1 MVKWSAATEKK
12 YRVTVKPLRLEG
24 ILTSP
29 SPSSQMVVLKVK
41 WDGPKSAGGVLGRG
55 FSIMMRSSQPSN
67 YSTHK
72 FLRRRRSSTDCDEN
86 AGENEV
92 EEESAAT
99 EVEWDGEEFESVC
112 SFGTASSSGTSF
124 SPWDVTFSVLCGKE
138 AEFRNTKLTTAGS
151 ISFNIAELLGSRTT
165 IDSHIISLPISL
177 HIHGATRS
185 QAILVVSVSFAEVR
199 NGDKA
204 PHQQTMPLPSAK
216 DQVAKQPAPSDSAA
230 TSCPTQ
236 QKKRRLSFGLSWK
249 TRHQPNPSPPSP
261 PPPAHSADGNWEVK
275 KELISR
281 DGGAKLANAS
291 VFLASFDQRSEKAAG
306 ESACAAVVA
315 VIANWLHTNPRSI
328 PTRPQLDGLIAEGSS
343 EWRKLCHD
351 ESHRSSFPDNHFD
364 LDTVLAN
371 LRRPLTLSP
380 DDSFTG
386 IFSPEKFH
394 NLSGATSFDEV
405 WSHVSKGGKVSGQR
419 EDEVAVVYIVSWN
432 DHFFLLKVESDAY
445 YIIDSLGERLYEGCD
460 RAYVLKF
467 DESAVLYEKAAAAAA
482 ATEEVEEEERWKVVC
497 EGKEC
502 CGEYMKRFLAAVT
515 VGELEEEE
523 QKGEDQVSTLSL
535 LRRLQIDFHFCCL
548 SVSGDSNLSSVVES
562 PTNSSI
568 FSGDEVQFSE

>member
-55 FSIMMRSSQPSN
+55 FSIMRSSQPSN

-72 FLRRRRSSTDCDEN
+72 FLRRRRSITDSDEN
-86 AGENEV
+86 SGENEV

-99 EVEWDGEEFESVC
+99 EVEWDGEEFENVC
-112 SFGTASSSGTSF
+112 SFGTASSSGTPF
-124 SPWDVTFSVLCGKE
+124 SPWDGKDW
-138 AEFRNTKLTTAGS
+138 FRNTKLTTAGS
-151 ISFNIAELLGSRTT
+151 ISLNIAELLGSRTT
-165 IDSHIISLPISL
+165 IDSYIISLPISL
-177 HIHGATRS
+177 HIHDVVRS
-185 QAILVVSVSFAEVR
+185 QAILVVSVSFAEVT

-204 PHQQTMPLPSAK
+204 PHQQTLPPPSAK
-216 DQVAKQPAPSDSAA
+216 ERVGQTSPSDSVAA
-230 TSCPTQ
+230 SFPTQ

-261 PPPAHSADGNWEVK
+261 PPPAQSADGNWEAK
-275 KELISR
+275 KELTSR
-281 DGGAKLANAS
+281 DGGAKLVNGNI
-291 VFLASFDQRSEKAAG
+291 FLASFDQRSEKAAG

-315 VIANWLHTNPRSI
+315 VIAHWLHSHPRSI

-405 WSHVSKGGKVSGQR
+405 WSHVSNSRDKVSGQR

-467 DESAVLYEKAAAAAA
+467 DESAVMYEKAAAAAA
-482 ATEEVEEEERWKVVC
+482 EEEVVEEEGWKVVC

-523 QKGEDQVSTLSL
+523 QKGEEDQVSTLSL
-535 LRRLQIDFHFCCL
+535 LRR
-548 SVSGDSNLSSVVES
+548 SGNFGLGEKASSAAGRCIMRLCQS
-562 PTNSSI
+562 AP
-568 FSGDEVQFSE
+568 